1 MTAGDHSDGPDHSRR
16 RGRRGSPADQSG
28 LQALGDSMAGRTES
42 PSEGADRAR
51 SGRSG
56 PDQNPPR
63 VANEEGLLALEAQ
76 MPRRRS
82 KRSLRA
88 EGRSKRSRRIR
99 RGVSISLVVV
109 LVLVVGGAGYAY
121 YLTHGFHRVEV
132 KGLHGAL
139 TTGKEAGTENILM
152 VGSTSRCAL
161 KVQNPAYGLCSE
173 GVNGVNSDVIMILHA
188 DPAHHRLALLS
199 IPRDLFIPN
208 ARAEGPDKIDA
219 GLYEGLTQL
228 VSAIEEDFGIPIQ
241 HAVSLNFDQFANVV
255 DALQGINM
263 AFPISVFDR
272 DSGLNVQA
280 ATCVHLNGTQ
290 ALQVVRS
297 RHLQYKTADS
307 STVVGTSWP
316 REGLSDL
323 ARIRR
328 DHEFLR
334 VLATAVAKQGLDNP
348 ITDTNL
354 INSVKSD
361 LTFDQSWSVS
371 DMADLVLDFHSVN
384 IGSVPQLTL
393 PVAEVLDPNG
403 PSGDL
408 IYNGS
413 NRQQVEF
420 PAQGQGQS
428 TIDQVLGISATTDSL
443 TGTPLPAPSS
453 VTVSVMNG
461 TGAYNQA
468 TDTSAS
474 LAALGFHMVGAGD
487 TPPTGDV
494 AETVVYYGSH
504 TPATEA
510 AAEAV
515 ARSMSGSVIMA
526 YDPSQVADN
535 AQVTVVTGSQFAV
548 NAPTATPTPTSG
560 ATGSA
565 ITTTAPAPSSTTST
579 TSAASAAIATP
590 SPATSKLQ
598 HWDPRACPAGATPT
612 VPAENPT

>member
-1 MTAGDHSDGPDHSRR
+1 
-16 RGRRGSPADQSG
+16 
-28 LQALGDSMAGRTES
+28 MAGATES
-42 PSEGADRAR
+42 TAAEVAASTGDDR
-51 SGRSG
+51 S
-56 PDQNPPR
+56 PPR

-76 MPRRRS
+76 MHQRQSKRARRS
-82 KRSLRA
+82 A
-88 EGRSKRSRRIR
+88 GRSRRSRRIHR
-99 RGVSISLVVV
+99 AVTVSVVIV

-188 DPAHHRLALLS
+188 DPTHHRLALLS

-297 RHLQYKTADS
+297 RHLQYKTAES
-307 STVVGTSWP
+307 SNVAGSSWTH
-316 REGLSDL
+316 EAQSDL

-334 VLATAVAKQGLDNP
+334 VLATAVAKRGLDNP
-348 ITDTNL
+348 ISDTDL

-361 LTFDQSWSVS
+361 LTFDQSWSVG
-371 DMADLVLDFHSVN
+371 DMANLVLDFHSVN

-403 PSGDL
+403 PDGDL

-420 PAQGQGQS
+420 PAEGQGQS
-428 TIDQVLGISATTDSL
+428 TIDQVLGISAATDAM
-443 TGTPLPAPSS
+443 TGTPLPAPAA
-453 VTVSVMNG
+453 VTVSVENG

-468 TDTSAS
+468 TDTSAA

-510 AAEAV
+510 SAEAV
-515 ARSMSGSVIMA
+515 ARSMTGSVIMA
-526 YDPSQVADN
+526 YDPSQVTDS

-548 NAPTATPTPTSG
+548 NAPTTTTTTG
-560 ATGSA
+560 AAGSA
-565 ITTTAPAPSSTTST
+565 TTTTAPVPSSTTST
-579 TSAASAAIATP
+579 TSAASGAIAAP
-590 SPATSKLQ
+590 SSATSKLQ
-598 HWDPRACPAGATPT
+598 PWDPRACPAGATAT

>member
-1 MTAGDHSDGPDHSRR
+1 MAAPAGPTPEGAA
-16 RGRRGSPADQSG
+16 GRPRPAD
-28 LQALGDSMAGRTES
+28 DHT
-42 PSEGADRAR
+42 PT
-51 SGRSG
+51 
-56 PDQNPPR
+56 P
-63 VANEEGLLALEAQ
+63 VANEAGLLALGAQ
-76 MPRRRS
+76 MHQGGGKRSRRS
-82 KRSLRA
+82 
-88 EGRSKRSRRIR
+88 EGRSRRSRRIR
-99 RGVSISLVVV
+99 RGITIGLVVVVV
-109 LVLVVGGAGYAY
+109 LVAGGAGYGY
-121 YLTHGFHRVEV
+121 YLTRGFHRVEV

-188 DPAHHRLALLS
+188 DPTNHRLALLS

-263 AFPISVFDR
+263 AFPMSVYDP
-272 DSGLNVQA
+272 DSGLNVEA
-280 ATCVHLNGTQ
+280 ATCVHLNGVQ

-297 RHLQYKTADS
+297 RHLQYKTTGS
-307 STVVGTSWP
+307 STIVGPSWP
-316 REGLSDL
+316 HEAQSDL

-334 VLATAVAKQGLDNP
+334 VLAAAVAKQGLGDP
-348 ITDTNL
+348 ISDVNL

-361 LTFDQSWSVS
+361 LTFDQSWSVN
-371 DMADLVLDFHSVN
+371 DMADLVLDFHSVD

-393 PVAEVLDPNG
+393 PVAEVIDPDG
-403 PSGDL
+403 EDGDL
-408 IYNGS
+408 IYQGVS
-413 NRQQVEF
+413 RQQVEF
-420 PAQGQGQS
+420 PAQGQDQQ
-428 TIDQVLGISATTDSL
+428 TIDQVLGIGAGTDSM

-453 VTVSVMNG
+453 VTVSVLNG
-461 TGAYNQA
+461 TGAYDQA

-504 TPATEA
+504 SPAVEA

-515 ARSMSGSVIMA
+515 ARSMTGSVIMA
-526 YDPSQVADN
+526 YDPSQVADS

-548 NAPTATPTPTSG
+548 SAPTATAPTTAGS
-560 ATGSA
+560 TGSTA
-565 ITTTAPAPSSTTST
+565 STTTAPAPPSTTST
-579 TSAASAAIATP
+579 TSAASADIAAP
-590 SPATSKLQ
+590 SPANSKLQ
-598 HWDPRACPAGATPT
+598 PWDPRACPAGVQPT
-612 VPAENPT
+612 APVANPL